1 MAEPST
7 PGEVRR
13 HGLRRARWVAAGA
26 SVGAAVLLTGTIAAV
41 NAAPSATGRSGRNGE
56 HDSRSD
62 DDLRDEIDDDE
73 FGRAEPFSPE
83 ALQQQVPRQ
92 SSPQLA
98 PRPQTRSRGS

>member
-7 PGEVRR
+7 PGEARR

-41 NAAPSATGRSGRNGE
+41 NAAPSATGQSGRNGE
-56 HDSRSD
+56 HDSRS
-62 DDLRDEIDDDE
+62 DEIDDDE

-92 SSPQLA
+92 SSPQVA
-98 PRPQTRSRGS
+98 PQPQTRSRGS